1 MADDKDGREK
11 QAGTRDDDDRQ
22 RRRDIATELERGDEP
37 EPEIDAADL
46 GDVEAELESLE
57 FPATGSGD
65 HRGDRRPR
73 YRTVGRTIHRRAA
86 GPRDGQG
93 AVRLA
98 GSRPRSD
105 TATHGRHGHE
115 ADRGGQRDAAERGAR
130 WIATRRLREDLRRT
144 RARVSPDDYDESIG
158 VVRDWV
164 VDRIRD
170 KEKLPTSR
178 QIRRQA
184 AKVCRESGHEIR
196 NDDWLG
202 I

>member
-11 QAGTRDDDDRQ
+11 QARNEDDRQ
-22 RRRDIATELERGDEP
+22 RRRDVEAELERGDEP

-46 GDVEAELESLE
+46 DDVEADLESLE
-57 FPATGSGD
+57 FPATGAEIVAAI
-65 HRGDRRPR
+65 GDRDIGPSDERYTVEQLVPETDAVVFDSPDRVRVRIQRP
-73 YRTVGRTIHRRAA
+73 TVAA
-86 GPRDGQG
+86 AMKRIVELSETLPDEKLGGSQYDAYEKTFFELQ
-93 AVRLA
+93 RL
-98 GSRPRSD
+98 
-105 TATHGRHGHE
+105 
-115 ADRGGQRDAAERGAR
+115 
-130 WIATRRLREDLRRT
+130 
-144 RARVSPDDYDESIG
+144 SPDDDDEAIG

-184 AKVCRESGHEIR
+184 AKICREEGHQIR

>member
-11 QAGTRDDDDRQ
+11 QARDEDDRQ
-22 RRRDIATELERGDEP
+22 RRRDIAAELERGDEP

-57 FPATGSGD
+57 FPATGAEIIAAI
-65 HRGDRRPR
+65 GDRDIGPPTERYTVEQLVPKTDTVRFDSPDRVRVRMRRP
-73 YRTVGRTIHRRAA
+73 TVATAMKRIVEASETL
-86 GPRDGQG
+86 PNEELDGSQ
-93 AVRLA
+93 
-98 GSRPRSD
+98 
-105 TATHGRHGHE
+105 H
-115 ADRGGQRDAAERGAR
+115 DAYEK
-130 WIATRRLREDLRRT
+130 TFLEL
-144 RARVSPDDYDESIG
+144 ARVSPDDYDESIG

-164 VDRIRD
+164 VDRIRE